1 MKLAVGTLALLGSA
15 SATMRGSNG
24 APLKVKENYDVER
37 QLSGSGDM
45 AVNLAYGAQM
55 DDDGNGV
62 NAARYSW
69 FTSKDKSVDYSGMAI
84 VPKQCMQQ

>member
-45 AVNLAYGAQM
+45 AVDLAYGGDM
-55 DDDGNGV
+55 DDDGRGY

-69 FTSKDKSVDYSGMAI
+69 YTSKDKSVDYSGMAV
-84 VPKQCMQQ
+84 VPKQCMVQ

>member
-45 AVNLAYGAQM
+45 AVNLAYGEQM

-62 NAARYSW
+62 NTARYSW
-69 FTSKDKSVDYSGMAI
+69 FTNRDTSVDYSGMAI

>member
-1 MKLAVGTLALLGSA
+1 MKIAVGTLALLGSA

-45 AVNLAYGAQM
+45 AVNMAYGEQM
-55 DDDGNGV
+55 DDDGQGV
-62 NAARYSW
+62 NTARYSW
-69 FTSKDKSVDYSGMAI
+69 YTSKDKSLDYSGMAI
-84 VPKQCMQQ
+84 VPKQCMER